1 MAAAATGARITP
13 PPVVG
18 AALLVIGVL
27 AIVVAA
33 RLAGTPAVK
42 DVPAPVVSER
52 ELRFEDRADGAVV
65 VIDVQHPERSRVL
78 PAGAGTDGFL
88 RATLRTLARERH
100 RQGIGAAPPFRLSA
114 LADGRLILEDPSTQ
128 RRVDLEAFGPTNAQR
143 FARLLDIPPAARP

>member
-1 MAAAATGARITP
+1 MAALAPARRITP
-13 PPVVG
+13 PPIVG
-18 AALLVIGVL
+18 AALLVAGVL

-33 RLAGTPAVK
+33 KLAGAPAVK
-42 DVPAPVVSER
+42 DVPAPVVAER

-65 VIDVQHPERSRVL
+65 VVDVQRPERSQVL
-78 PAGAGTDGFL
+78 AAGTGTDGFL

-114 LADGRLILEDPSTQ
+114 LADGRLILEDPSTH

-143 FARLLDIPPAARP
+143 FARLLDMPPATRP